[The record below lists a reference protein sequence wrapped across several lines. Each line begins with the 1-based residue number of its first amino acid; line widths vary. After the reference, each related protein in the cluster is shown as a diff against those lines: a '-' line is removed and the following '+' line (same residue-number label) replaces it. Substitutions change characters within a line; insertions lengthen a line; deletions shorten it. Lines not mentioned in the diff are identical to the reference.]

1 MELGGIVLIQPLTGK
16 ELEYLVDSISN
27 EDLLIKQNAV
37 MAASAS
43 TPALKQIGMH
53 MIQTHQQHTQML
65 IHAIGQHQQLAP
77 TQPQSH

>member
-1 MELGGIVLIQPLTGK
+1 MEIGGIALLQALTGK
-16 ELEYLVDSISN
+16 ELEYLVDSLSN

-43 TPALKQIGMH
+43 NQALKQIGMQ

-65 IHAIGQHQQLAP
+65 LHAIGQHQQLAP
-77 TQPQSH
+77 TQPQAH

>member
-1 MELGGIVLIQPLTGK
+1 MKALTSK
-16 ELEYLVDSISN
+16 ELEYMVDSLSN

-37 MAASAS
+37 LMASAGNA
-43 TPALKQIGMH
+43 ALKQASMQ

-65 IHAIGQHQQLAP
+65 LQAIGQHQQLAP

>member
-1 MELGGIVLIQPLTGK
+1 METGGNVLIQPLSGK

-43 TPALKQIGMH
+43 NPALKQIGMH

-65 IHAIGQHQQLAP
+65 LHAISQHQQIAP
-77 TQPQSH
+77 MQPQSN

>member
-1 MELGGIVLIQPLTGK
+1 MQPLTSK

-43 TPALKQIGMH
+43 NSALKQAGMQ
-53 MIQTHQQHTQML
+53 MINTHQQHAQML
-65 IHAIGQHQQLAP
+65 LNAIAQHQQLAP

>member
-1 MELGGIVLIQPLTGK
+1 MQALTAK
-16 ELEYLVDSISN
+16 ELEYLVDSLSN

-43 TPALKQIGMH
+43 NPAIKQLGAN
-53 MIQTHQQHTQML
+53 MIQTHLQHTQML
-65 IHAIGQHQQLAP
+65 LQSIGQHQQFAP